1 MLINH
6 AFKVSMGKGVEDNKE
21 CSFISKIFPEL

>member
-21 CSFISKIFPEL
+21 CSFISKNIS